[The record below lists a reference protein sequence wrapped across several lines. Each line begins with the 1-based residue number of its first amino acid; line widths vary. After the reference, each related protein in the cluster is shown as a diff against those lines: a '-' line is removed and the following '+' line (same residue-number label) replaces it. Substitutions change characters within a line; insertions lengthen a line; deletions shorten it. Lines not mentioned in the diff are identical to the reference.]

1 MSLSPP
7 SGAPCLPH
15 ARAPHLHHWMHRMP
29 LERLPDPVLSRNLH
43 ASSFTFQLTPA
54 TPTPLFPTAPIV
66 PARQPS
72 AGMMGAG
79 GQVQSPGR
87 TCTHM
92 QTPICMHCMDP

>member
-1 MSLSPP
+1 MSSSPLRTLTYMP
-7 SGAPCLPH
+7 PAH
-15 ARAPHLHHWMHRMP
+15 APHLHHWMHRIAP
-29 LERLPDPVLSRNLH
+29 EVLPEPVLSRNLH